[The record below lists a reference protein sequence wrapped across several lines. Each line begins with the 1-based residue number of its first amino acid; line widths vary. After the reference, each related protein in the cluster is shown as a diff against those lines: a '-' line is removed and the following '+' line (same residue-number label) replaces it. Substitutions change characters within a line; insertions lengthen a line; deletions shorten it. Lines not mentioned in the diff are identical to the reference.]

1 MGIWDYILQKHYFA
15 YLNFLLYNYKD
26 TEQFTNDSTIDEN
39 KSLVKNNIIEYIR
52 IRNVLL
58 NMKILEIINPEK
70 NNKDIISHLECLFNM
85 TKNTK
90 EDFAICVGIKILSL
104 QSKEIVSF
112 EECIILIQEML
123 NIL

>member
-1 MGIWDYILQKHYFA
+1 
-15 YLNFLLYNYKD
+15 
-26 TEQFTNDSTIDEN
+26 
-39 KSLVKNNIIEYIR
+39 
-52 IRNVLL
+52 
-58 NMKILEIINPEK
+58 
-70 NNKDIISHLECLFNM
+70 M